1 MRFAVLGN
9 CQAEYVAQCIRFLAP
24 GCEADPYVI
33 LATGASTS
41 EFDKIA
47 ERLAAYDYLLAQPQF
62 RENIS
67 ARSVSARN
75 LNRIIYYP
83 DICFTAYHPDL
94 VYIPR
99 NTPPFDSMVNSP
111 VGHYHSAL
119 AFLCYSLGL
128 DVEQTVARFNEKI
141 FARLGYLAN
150 AFWTASA
157 QGLLDS
163 GRAAQFP
170 LEPYF
175 RSWVRRGCF
184 MYSVNHPK
192 LFVLADLAAGAL
204 ASCGVTS
211 NPRLCDDYVPDH
223 VKMGPVWPVY
233 PEVAVRFGL
242 DGSYR
247 YKGVSA
253 AGRPGPYFD
262 LKEFIQASFAIYRNY
277 QLTEIVSPRIETWK
291 ADSGLVDFIIG
302 DSVLSPVVASD
313 SGFTM
318 PTADGATQGLPCKKR
333 GALCFL
339 DSISFVPAA
348 SVREVSIAFGDSTV
362 FIGWAVDAR
371 SGTLAGG
378 VDVVVDGIPY
388 RATYGMT
395 RHDVAQVYGNP
406 TFEGSGFRLSLAPG
420 VLRRGVHSFAVR
432 ILAKDCRTCYEGPS
446 GRLIV
451 D

>member
-47 ERLAAYDYLLAQPQF
+47 KRLAAYDCLLAQPQF

-150 AFWTASA
+150 AFWTSSA

-204 ASCGVTS
+204 ASCGVTT

-242 DGSYR
+242 DGCYR

-277 QLTEIVSPRIETWK
+277 RPAEIVSPG
-291 ADSGLVDFIIG
+291 S
-302 DSVLSPVVASD
+302 
-313 SGFTM
+313 
-318 PTADGATQGLPCKKR
+318 KR
-333 GALCFL
+333 
-339 DSISFVPAA
+339 
-348 SVREVSIAFGDSTV
+348 
-362 FIGWAVDAR
+362 
-371 SGTLAGG
+371 
-378 VDVVVDGIPY
+378 
-388 RATYGMT
+388 
-395 RHDVAQVYGNP
+395 
-406 TFEGSGFRLSLAPG
+406 
-420 VLRRGVHSFAVR
+420 
-432 ILAKDCRTCYEGPS
+432 
-446 GRLIV
+446 GRLISAWSISSSATRFPRLLWRRIPGSRCLLLMEPRKACPV
-451 D
+451 KSGAPCAFWTPSVSSLPPVCGRCRSLSETARYLSAGQWTPEAEPLQEEWM

>member
-47 ERLAAYDYLLAQPQF
+47 KRLAAYDCLLAQPQF

-119 AFLCYSLGL
+119 AFFCYSLGL

-150 AFWTASA
+150 AFWTSSA

-204 ASCGVTS
+204 ASCGVTT

-277 QLTEIVSPRIETWK
+277 RPAEIVSPRIETWK
-291 ADSGLVDFIIG
+291 ADFGLVDFIIG
-302 DSVLSPVVASD
+302 DTVPSPVVASD

-318 PTADGATQGLPCKKR
+318 PTADGATQGLPCKKQ

-378 VDVVVDGIPY
+378 VDVVVDGIP
-388 RATYGMT
+388 
-395 RHDVAQVYGNP
+395 
-406 TFEGSGFRLSLAPG
+406 LSRDLWDDTPRCRPG
-420 VLRRGVHSFAVR
+420 VWEPYV
-432 ILAKDCRTCYEGPS
+432 
-446 GRLIV
+446 
-451 D
+451 

>member
-1 MRFAVLGN
+1 MRFAVLGT

-67 ARSVSARN
+67 ARSVSART
-75 LNRIIYYP
+75 LKRIIYYP
-83 DICFTAYHPDL
+83 GIYFTAYHPDI
-94 VYIPR
+94 VYIAR
-99 NTPPFDSMVNSP
+99 NTPGFGSVVKSP

-128 DVEQTVARFNEKI
+128 NVEQTVARFNEKI
-141 FARLGYLAN
+141 FARLGYLAK
-150 AFWTASA
+150 AFWTSSA

-163 GRAAQFP
+163 GRDAQFP

-204 ASCGVTS
+204 ASCGMTT
-211 NPRLCDDYVPDH
+211 NPRLCDDYVPDN

-253 AGRPGPYFD
+253 AERPGPYFD

-313 SGFTM
+313 SGFPM
-318 PTADGATQGLPCKKR
+318 PTADGVTQGLPCETE

-339 DSISFVPAA
+339 DSINFVPAA
-348 SVREVSIAFGDSTV
+348 SVQEVSIAFGDSTV
-362 FIGWAVDAR
+362 FSGWAVDAR
-371 SGTLAGG
+371 SGTLAEG

-388 RATYGMT
+388 RATYGVT

-406 TFEGSGFRLSLAPG
+406 TFESSGFRLSLAPG
-420 VLRRGVHSFAVR
+420 VLRRGVHSFAFR

-446 GRLIV
+446 GRLII